1 MATLHVRNVPDALYE
16 TLRGRAEKEGRS
28 IGGQT
33 VALLEEALGEQ
44 DRKARVL
51 RRGFRRLPRRDL
63 KPGERLGPGARQVL
77 SAAQQEA
84 RALKHN
90 YVGTEHLLLAILR
103 EPQEPAA
110 RALVISQGLVFDAV
124 RTRVVEEIGEGDEVT
139 PGQIPFTPR
148 TKKVLELAF
157 REALETGEDLMEPQ
171 HILVAIAR
179 EGEGF
184 AAELLAEH
192 GADLPTLRGLVT
204 YTAGQFPP
212 APGQIGPPWLPGGWE
227 YHVVALVGSADDWTR
242 RLNELA
248 GEGWQL
254 ESIQPD
260 RAVFRRPRS

>member
-33 VALLEEALGEQ
+33 VALLEEALGGEG
-44 DRKARVL
+44 REARVL
-51 RRGFRRLPRRDL
+51 RRRFRRLPRRDL

-90 YVGTEHLLLAILR
+90 YIGTEHLLLAILR
-103 EPQEPAA
+103 EPEGPAA
-110 RALVISQGLVFDAV
+110 RALAAQGIVFEGV
-124 RTRVVEEIGEGDEVT
+124 RNRVAEEIGEGEEVT

-184 AAELLAEH
+184 AAEILAEH
-192 GADLPTLRGLVT
+192 GADARKLRGLVT
-204 YTAGQFPP
+204 YAAGHFPP
-212 APGQIGPPWLPGGWE
+212 APGEIGPPWLPGGWE
-227 YHVVALVGSADDWTR
+227 YQVVALAGSAEDWTR

-254 ESIQPD
+254 ESVQPD
-260 RAVFRRPRS
+260 RAVFRRPRR

>member
-33 VALLEEALGEQ
+33 VALLEEALGGES
-44 DRKARVL
+44 REARVL
-51 RRGFRRLPRRDL
+51 RRRFRRLPRRDL

-90 YVGTEHLLLAILR
+90 YIGTEHLLLAILR
-103 EPQEPAA
+103 PEGPAA
-110 RALVISQGLVFDAV
+110 RALAGHVVAFDVV
-124 RTRVVEEIGEGDEVT
+124 RNRVVEEIGEGDEVT

-148 TKKVLELAF
+148 AKKVLELAF

-179 EGEGF
+179 EGEGL
-184 AAELLAEH
+184 AAEILTEH

-204 YTAGQFPP
+204 STAGHLPP
-212 APGQIGPPWLPGGWE
+212 APEQIGPPWLPGGWE
-227 YHVVALVGSADDWTR
+227 YRVVALVGGAEDWTR

-248 GEGWQL
+248 GDGWQL

>member
-33 VALLEEALGEQ
+33 VALLEEALGGES
-44 DRKARVL
+44 REARVL
-51 RRGFRRLPRRDL
+51 RRRFRRLPRRDL

-90 YVGTEHLLLAILR
+90 YIGTEHLLLAILR
-103 EPQEPAA
+103 DPEGPAA
-110 RALVISQGLVFDAV
+110 RALAAQGIVFEGV
-124 RTRVVEEIGEGDEVT
+124 RNRVAEEIGEGEEVT

-184 AAELLAEH
+184 AAEILAEH
-192 GADLPTLRGLVT
+192 GADLRKLRGLVT
-204 YTAGQFPP
+204 YAAGHFPP
-212 APGQIGPPWLPGGWE
+212 APGEIGPPWLPGGWE
-227 YHVVALVGSADDWTR
+227 YQVVTLVGSAEDWTR

-254 ESIQPD
+254 ESVQPD
-260 RAVFRRPRS
+260 RAVFRRPRR